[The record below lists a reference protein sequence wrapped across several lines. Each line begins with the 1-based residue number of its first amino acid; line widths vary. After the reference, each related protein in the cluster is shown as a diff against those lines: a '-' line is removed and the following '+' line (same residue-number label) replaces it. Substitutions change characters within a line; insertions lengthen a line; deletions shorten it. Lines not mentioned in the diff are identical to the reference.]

1 MHAAGVV
8 AQVLRVRPFGC
19 GGRQG
24 HGKDHVVAGV
34 ADLRPRR
41 KQLLF
46 TVDLDHHR
54 LHVPDL
60 AVHRI
65 LGNAAE
71 GRRENRR
78 RRRLVRGLR
87 GRGARR
93 RDEEN
98 EQEASHQASMIS
110 KSRVTSA
117 VLTIMAVAEQYFSC
131 VSLTAFSTILRF
143 SARPRTVQCMCTLVK
158 TLGSVA
164 ARSAVSLTSQP
175 VTSWPL
181 FFRITTTS

>member
-8 AQVLRVRPFGC
+8 AQVLSVRPFGR

-24 HGKDHVVAGV
+24 HGDDQVVAGV

-41 KQLLF
+41 KPLLF

-54 LHVPDL
+54 LQVPDL
-60 AVHRI
+60 AVYRV
-65 LGNAAE
+65 LRNAA
-71 GRRENRR
+71 
-78 RRRLVRGLR
+78 VQGLG

-93 RDEEN
+93 QDQQNEE
-98 EQEASHQASMIS
+98 EASHQASMIS

-117 VLTIMAVAEQYFSC
+117 VLTIIAVAEQYFSC

-181 FFRITTTS
+181 